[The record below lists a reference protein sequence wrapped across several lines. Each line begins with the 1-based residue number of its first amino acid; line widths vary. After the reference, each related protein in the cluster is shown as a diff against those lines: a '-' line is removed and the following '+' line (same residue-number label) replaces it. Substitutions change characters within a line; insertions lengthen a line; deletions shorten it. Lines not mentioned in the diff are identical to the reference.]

1 MSPSGLKFLVK
12 KLFVYAQEKY
22 TGYERQKK
30 NWLLWALLFR

>member
-22 TGYERQKK
+22 SGYEDKRKTTR
-30 NWLLWALLFR
+30 NA